1 MFGGGHLVL
10 GGRLEL
16 PLLVL
21 AYGHA
26 ATGDHDGLT
35 RLIDVGNGEA
45 EGEAVDGLHPQRER
59 RVDERR
65 VLARPV
71 VTDRVV
77 DGTRQR
83 PERLVL
89 RRRWWNTRQ
98 QQSRADRRAGVAHPS
113 SSR

>member
-35 RLIDVGNGEA
+35 RLIDVGDGEA

-71 VTDRVV
+71 VTDR
-77 DGTRQR
+77 RSE
-83 PERLVL
+83 ERRVGKEGRSRWVL
-89 RRRWWNTRQ
+89 CELKKET
-98 QQSRADRRAGVAHPS
+98 
-113 SSR
+113 